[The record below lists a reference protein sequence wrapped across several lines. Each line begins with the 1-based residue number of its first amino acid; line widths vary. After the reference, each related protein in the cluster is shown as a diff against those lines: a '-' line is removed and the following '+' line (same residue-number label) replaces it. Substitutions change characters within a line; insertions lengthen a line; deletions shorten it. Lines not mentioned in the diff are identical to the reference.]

1 MKSLEDVLAES
12 VARPSALM
20 RLLTAFAGTALGLAA
35 LGVYGVVAYFVS
47 QRTREIGIRIALG
60 ARRGHV
66 VGFVMAQGLGA
77 VLVGVAI
84 GMAGAPATAR
94 MLRAILVGVTA
105 TDAAAL
111 IGMPAVLILVAMFA
125 TYLPARRAANTE
137 PMTVLRSEWPL
148 VADLRGV

>member
-1 MKSLEDVLAES
+1 
-12 VARPSALM
+12 
-20 RLLTAFAGTALGLAA
+20 
-35 LGVYGVVAYFVS
+35 VS
-47 QRTREIGIRIALG
+47 QRTLEIGIRIALG
-60 ARRGHV
+60 ARRVHL
-66 VGFVMAQGLGA
+66 VGFVMGQGLGA

>member
-1 MKSLEDVLAES
+1 VKSLEDVLAES